1 MGDLENEKGV
11 ALMAGQLR
19 VRTDE
24 PVPVR
29 LTSHTIEYNARVCPR
44 AIRST
49 R

>member
-11 ALMAGQLR
+11 ALMAGQLE

-29 LTSHTIEYNARVCPR
+29 FTSHIEYNARVCPR